1 MTAQQDYLALHYKIQ
16 LETDCN
22 NLYATRYKLTKQV
35 IVKLNTVKLR
45 GSDE

>member
-22 NLYATRYKLTKQV
+22 NLYPQENA
-35 IVKLNTVKLR
+35 
-45 GSDE
+45 